1 MDIQPTL
8 PLPNFGRSFILANDQ
23 LAAPDNTNEWCDLEG
38 MDRLLTGERAA
49 VLDVAKPQLY
59 RISVDR
65 SISEVRGADLGR
77 QLSHAGR
84 PVTLNALLTS

>member
-1 MDIQPTL
+1 L
-8 PLPNFGRSFILANDQ
+8 FIVANDQ
-23 LAAPDNTNEWCDLEG
+23 LAAPDNTNECCDLEG

-49 VLDVAKPQLY
+49 VLDVAEPQLY